1 MAKKLLA
8 LSPVFL
14 MVFLAACS
22 SAPGETLSPTEPSRP
37 FPGYGRVSVHPRP
50 GSQGGGPGGIRPG
63 RRARPRGHRPLRR
76 QVL

>member
-50 GSQGGGPGGIRPG
+50 GAGGGGLGGREYRVGRGLPPGGGGSSP
-63 RRARPRGHRPLRR
+63 P
-76 QVL
+76 